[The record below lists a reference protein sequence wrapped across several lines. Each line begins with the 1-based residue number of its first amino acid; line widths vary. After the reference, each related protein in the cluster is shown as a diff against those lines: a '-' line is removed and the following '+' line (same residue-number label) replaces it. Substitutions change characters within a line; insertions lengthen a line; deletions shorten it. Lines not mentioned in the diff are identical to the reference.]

1 MSVSQNS
8 GTASW
13 TPAER
18 KERVKLLKS
27 LHRPLEEHW
36 ASRKDCDAAG
46 SDYTYKHHITRLDGI
61 YTNTELNKTIDN
73 AEPQQISNVS
83 PMQQLYGP
91 DGVAYELSNKQI
103 QNREQSWD
111 KYHTT
116 LPQRLIPDRI
126 SVIRSPSPTA
136 RRVPGQL
143 QHSTSTTSNSNSIS
157 SGAVPGSGSRESY
170 SRDRD
175 RDRDNRGGSS
185 SRASSPIS
193 AYRGTSASSP
203 TGGLGVEGSG
213 ERGDRRRESVSGNGN
228 GSGSRGGGNKKE
240 KKKGAKHK
248 MNNNVKTG
256 SWQVKGSGDVNR
268 NRTDDQVSARSD
280 LILAGVY
287 RLSPPDEHVYMQ
299 VSLEEYRLGR
309 AITLLHVKWCFGLT
323 ALVFFNHIP

>member
-175 RDRDNRGGSS
+175 RDNRGGSS

-203 TGGLGVEGSG
+203 TGGFGVEGSG